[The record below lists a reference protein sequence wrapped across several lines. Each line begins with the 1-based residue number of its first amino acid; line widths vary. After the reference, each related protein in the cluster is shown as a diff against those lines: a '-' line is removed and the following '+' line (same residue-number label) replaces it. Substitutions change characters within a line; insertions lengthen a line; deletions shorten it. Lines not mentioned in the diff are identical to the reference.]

1 VAIVADSGAIYA
13 LYDRRD
19 RHHRAMT
26 ETLALETG
34 AILIPAAILAEIDY
48 LLRARIGAPAEQ
60 RFLEGIEK
68 GAFTVEPFTLEDAS
82 FCRKLLARYQELDL
96 GLADA
101 SVAAVAERR
110 GILRLLTVDKRHF
123 RAIRTTTGK
132 RFTLLPADL

>member
-1 VAIVADSGAIYA
+1 MALVADSGALYA

-19 RHHRAMT
+19 RNHRAVT
-26 ETLALETG
+26 EAVALETG
-34 AILIPAAILAEIDY
+34 AILIPAAVLAEIDY
-48 LLRARIGAPAEQ
+48 LLRVRLGAAAEE

-82 FCRKLLARYQELDL
+82 FCRKLLVRYREMDL

-101 SVAAVAERR
+101 SVVAVAERR
-110 GILRLLTVDKRHF
+110 GILRLLTVDERHF
-123 RAIRTTTGK
+123 RAIRTTAGK